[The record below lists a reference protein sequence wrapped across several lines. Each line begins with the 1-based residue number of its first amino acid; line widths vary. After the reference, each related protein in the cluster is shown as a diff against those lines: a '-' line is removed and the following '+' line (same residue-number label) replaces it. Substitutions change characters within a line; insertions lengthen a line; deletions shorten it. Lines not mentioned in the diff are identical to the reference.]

1 MHFRSFSVGFFL
13 FGTGG
18 IINYFSTSITS
29 SLLLGLLFY
38 ALSIIFFFKYRE
50 FEKNNPEEVEKYL
63 EERRSRKKKSKK
75 KKSKK
80 KNLS

>member
-38 ALSIIFFFKYRE
+38 ALSIIFFFRYRDFKRNE
-50 FEKNNPEEVEKYL
+50 ANNDITDDV
-63 EERRSRKKKSKK
+63 KKDMKK
-75 KKSKK
+75 
-80 KNLS
+80 